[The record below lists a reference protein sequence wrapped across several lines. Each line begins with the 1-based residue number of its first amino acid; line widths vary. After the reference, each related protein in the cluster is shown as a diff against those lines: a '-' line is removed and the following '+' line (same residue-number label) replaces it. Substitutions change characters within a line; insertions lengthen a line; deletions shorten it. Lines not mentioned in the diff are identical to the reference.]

1 MQSFLLNL
9 RRIVK
14 SASDFSDL
22 SLADIKA
29 STLGPYAVASLGVN
43 GGLVDLSRANKVINV
58 SYC

>member
-22 SLADIKA
+22 GLADIKT
-29 STLGPYAVASLGVN
+29 STLSPYAVASLGVN